1 MYSQILRVVLST
13 VTQCNCWEKK
23 ENTSLCMARFIFCSL
38 IQSFSLWCPTSTR
51 VSSTENAAWAGPRCS
66 VLCLT
71 PHAAIQRETLAS
83 PRVRRP
89 QDKSQ
94 NWGGFISQSSSFHVV
109 SGPCRFPN
117 FVSVQQFL
125 LKNFTLEF

>member
-83 PRVRRP
+83 ARVRRP

-94 NWGGFISQSSSFHVV
+94 NWGGFISQSSPFMLFQVPVGSPISCQFSSF
-109 SGPCRFPN
+109 F
-117 FVSVQQFL
+117 
-125 LKNFTLEF
+125 